1 MYNEMSNFPLWLLNA
16 GLNLAFTV
24 ILYGVGPLFFYQTK
38 IFPTTKKKVMTF
50 SIIYTILAWLSFNLI
65 RALWFGGGEI
75 KLYPAVIWGAIFY
88 NLLLK
93 GLKKTG
99 RLESPGSESG
109 YWVPEPLKPTQKE
122 PTEKTEKEKASSFY
136 ESEKASEQQS
146 QKFGPL
152 DPPQKRKPVNKVFLF
167 RAIIVLMICCLG
179 GLAMYGAYK
188 TASLTN
194 QLRNAENWKTEYDQL
209 KYDYDFLS
217 SEYRDLLVEHAT
229 LESDYTALDENFA
242 YTIERSAF
250 LMHNIGFIVNGSGYY
265 HSYDC
270 DAFLNADEF
279 WAHNI
284 EYCEYLGYNQCPYC
298 W

>member
-38 IFPTTKKKVMTF
+38 TFPTTKKRVMAF

-146 QKFGPL
+146 QKFRPL
-152 DPPQKRKPVNKVFLF
+152 DPPQKFKK
-167 RAIIVLMICCLG
+167 
-179 GLAMYGAYK
+179 
-188 TASLTN
+188 
-194 QLRNAENWKTEYDQL
+194 
-209 KYDYDFLS
+209 
-217 SEYRDLLVEHAT
+217 
-229 LESDYTALDENFA
+229 
-242 YTIERSAF
+242 RSASSKKHPHILYIICALSILFGVSSGIFF
-250 LMHNIGFIVNGSGYY
+250 LYKANDVELRYEKGWYDGVNAGKALAEEQYSIQEPTEEKNYIASVNSDKYHILSCKYAERISGDNRIYY
-265 HSYDC
+265 ETK
-270 DAFLNADEF
+270 AEA
-279 WAHNI
+279 I
-284 EYCEYLGYNQCPYC
+284 EDGKSPCLVCQPDTKGRKITITQRP
-298 W
+298 